1 MAEKYFLKYEAQEHK
16 PPYALPEELKNQL
29 LGLDG
34 LKIISDYK
42 RGSQLPVVIV
52 EIEKDKVEQVKSL
65 DGVVS
70 LDDNFQFGTF

>member
-52 EIEKDKVEQVKSL
+52 
-65 DGVVS
+65 
-70 LDDNFQFGTF
+70 